1 MFLDE
6 AIVEFSSGKGGSGAV
21 AFHTEKHVPRG
32 GPNGADGGKGGD
44 VILVADRGRRTLYD
58 FKLLDHY
65 EAESGIHGLGN
76 KRGKNGKDI
85 EIRLPVGT
93 VITDAKTGELIVDF
107 TKHGMKFVIAKGGR
121 GGHGNQHYVNS
132 VRQAP
137 NFAEKGGPSEKR
149 LVKLELKLLADVG
162 LIGMPN
168 AGKSTLISRISA
180 AKPKIADYPF
190 TTIVPNLGVVSF
202 RDTSFTVAD
211 MPGLIEGASQGIG
224 LGHQFLKHVERTRV
238 LVHVVDIFPIDESD
252 PFANYEMI
260 ERELKAYSEEI
271 SARPRLIALNKCD
284 LVSPERSQEIGCTF
298 ENYTDYPVFYI
309 SGVTG
314 EGLNEL
320 LDSVSRILEET
331 TPKEEIPVVMPA
343 LQVQGE
349 DFWEVVEDEEGG
361 YRVQGKRLERM
372 VAMTDLESRDA
383 VRYLQRRLDKIG
395 VFARLREAGIQEGDS
410 VMIGELEFEYMDER

>member
-1 MFLDE
+1 
-6 AIVEFSSGKGGSGAV
+6 
-21 AFHTEKHVPRG
+21 
-32 GPNGADGGKGGD
+32 
-44 VILVADRGRRTLYD
+44 
-58 FKLLDHY
+58 
-65 EAESGIHGLGN
+65 
-76 KRGKNGKDI
+76 
-85 EIRLPVGT
+85 
-93 VITDAKTGELIVDF
+93 
-107 TKHGMKFVIAKGGR
+107 
-121 GGHGNQHYVNS
+121 
-132 VRQAP
+132 
-137 NFAEKGGPSEKR
+137 
-149 LVKLELKLLADVG
+149 
-162 LIGMPN
+162 
-168 AGKSTLISRISA
+168 
-180 AKPKIADYPF
+180 
-190 TTIVPNLGVVSF
+190 
-202 RDTSFTVAD
+202 
-211 MPGLIEGASQGIG
+211 
-224 LGHQFLKHVERTRV
+224 
-238 LVHVVDIFPIDESD
+238 
-252 PFANYEMI
+252 MI